1 MAYRN
6 QRNQTQGTQGTQRP
20 RECKVCV
27 DAGKTPDECTSHW
40 VKDRSGNVTC
50 PTLLNQKC
58 LLCGKCGHTTSY
70 CKAVIA
76 KPTVSSSSSS
86 SVPSAPIKPKPKPVT
101 RPMCSNKYA
110 LLGILEQEQQEQQDQ
125 EQVAFPPLE
134 EKPQITRPAIGF
146 ATTTGLGTWAS
157 RINSPPPQPPQ
168 QQQQQ
173 QQQRQLPITRKPT
186 RPTAIAV
193 SWAD

>member
-6 QRNQTQGTQGTQRP
+6 QRNQTQGTQCP

-86 SVPSAPIKPKPKPVT
+86 SSAPSAPIKTKPVT

-134 EKPQITRPAIGF
+134 EKPQITRPTIGF
-146 ATTTGLGTWAS
+146 AGGLGTWAS
-157 RINSPPPQPPQ
+157 RINSPPPQPP
-168 QQQQQ
+168 QQQ